1 MIRRMEPIDLYS
13 ESYFSVLGLQPFTFH
28 SSIDTL
34 MYAPYSLEKRPDGRC
49 ATTIW
54 NLLSVQSGSVKKGDT
69 MEEMQRS
76 LVVLTSIVFPTIIY
90 VLELNEQEELDMLAV
105 KVLPK
110 GQITLPKE
118 VRQKLHI
125 QVGDTLLMDTD
136 GEQAV
141 IRRGKTIFDFK
152 SVLPSMGMTIDEIR
166 EKGIAGG
173 MGADE

>member
-1 MIRRMEPIDLYS
+1 
-13 ESYFSVLGLQPFTFH
+13 
-28 SSIDTL
+28 
-34 MYAPYSLEKRPDGRC
+34 
-49 ATTIW
+49 
-54 NLLSVQSGSVKKGDT
+54 
-69 MEEMQRS
+69 
-76 LVVLTSIVFPTIIY
+76 

-173 MGADE
+173 VGADE

>member
-1 MIRRMEPIDLYS
+1 
-13 ESYFSVLGLQPFTFH
+13 
-28 SSIDTL
+28 
-34 MYAPYSLEKRPDGRC
+34 
-49 ATTIW
+49 
-54 NLLSVQSGSVKKGDT
+54 
-69 MEEMQRS
+69 
-76 LVVLTSIVFPTIIY
+76 
-90 VLELNEQEELDMLAV
+90 MLAV

-118 VRQKLHI
+118 MRRKLHI
-125 QVGDTLLMDTD
+125 QVGDTLLLDTD

-152 SVLPSMGMTIDEIR
+152 GVLPSMGMTIDEIR